1 MESQANIAQQQPRGG
16 RPLVCS
22 CLALALVISTG
33 CLSRAPLAKE
43 SFMLSSPASKASI
56 RRSGTGVL
64 AVKAPIVTP
73 PFEGRSFVYRT
84 GENSFERDPYAEFLT
99 SPGRA
104 LAKPIRVYLRNSA
117 VFRNVTEPDST
128 LKPDRRVEVHAI
140 ELYGDFRKSTN
151 AAAVLTLRFI
161 FLDGPVGSPDKV
173 KLQMDCARRIELKER
188 TPAALVEGWN
198 LGLEQIMADV
208 VKELK
213 STTE

>member
-16 RPLVCS
+16 RPLVSS
-22 CLALALVISTG
+22 CLALALMISTG

-56 RRSGTGVL
+56 RRSGTGV
-64 AVKAPIVTP
+64 
-73 PFEGRSFVYRT
+73 YRT

-99 SPGRA
+99 SPGRS

-117 VFRNVTEPDST
+117 VFRNVTEPDSA
-128 LKPDRRVEVHAI
+128 LRADRRVEVHAT

-151 AAAVLTLRFI
+151 AAAVMALRFI
-161 FLDGPVGSPDKV
+161 FLDGPAGSPDKV

-198 LGLEQIMADV
+198 QGLEQIMADV